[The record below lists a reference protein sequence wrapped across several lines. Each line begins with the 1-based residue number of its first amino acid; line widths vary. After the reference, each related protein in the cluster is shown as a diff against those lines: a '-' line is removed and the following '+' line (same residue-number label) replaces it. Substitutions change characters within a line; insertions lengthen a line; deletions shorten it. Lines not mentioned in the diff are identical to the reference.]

1 MGEVKI
7 NKIVLQIGNKEIGLT
22 VVEAKKLKGLLDEMY
37 GSVIV
42 ERHDHWNW
50 RPYQPHWATF
60 TYSDTGNAK
69 LGCDFGTVM
78 CSDAG
83 KLTMSV

>member
-1 MGEVKI
+1 MTVRI
-7 NKIVLQIGNKEIGLT
+7 NKIVLQIGSKEVSLS
-22 VVEAKKLKGLLDEMY
+22 VEEAKRLKGLLDEMY

-50 RPYQPHWATF
+50 RPYQPHWDTF
-60 TYSDTGNAK
+60 TYSSEGNTKISNDFGSVMCNAK
-69 LGCDFGTVM
+69 
-78 CSDAG
+78 G